1 MKKSVLFVFVLLLTS
16 GCQNEELMVEGEKTM
31 PNDTLVVMD
40 DSLSIYL
47 SQSDKGKMLSNAV
60 HLRNGQLELDLTLED
75 ALSIGIDQ
83 SMYENQIKQIENIN
97 KSNLKFKER

>member
-1 MKKSVLFVFVLLLTS
+1 MKKSVLFVFVLLLTI
-16 GCQNEELMVEGEKTM
+16 GCQNEELMVEGECPR
-31 PNDTLVVMD
+31 PNDTLMVMD

-47 SQSDKGKMLSNAV
+47 SQSDKGRMLNNSV
-60 HLRNGQLELDLTLED
+60 HLKKGQLELDLTLED

-83 SMYENQIKQIENIN
+83 SMYESQIKQIENIN